1 MSAPIHHPHI
11 LVVEAHYY
19 EDVADNLRAGAVEA
33 LEKAGAT
40 YEVVRVPGAFEIPA
54 AIKIAIR
61 SLDFYAG
68 RRRADGYIALGC
80 VIRGE
85 TSHYDHVCNETA
97 RKLQDLSCTYT
108 LALGY
113 GILTVENLD
122 QAMERARTDRRNKG
136 GEVAQ
141 ACLNMIEVKRHFH
154 LYPR

>member
-1 MSAPIHHPHI
+1 MAPPPHSPHI
-11 LVVEAHYY
+11 LVIEARYY
-19 EDVADNLRAGAVEA
+19 DEIADNLRDGTIEV
-33 LEKAGAT
+33 LEKAGAS
-40 YEVVRVPGAFEIPA
+40 YEVITVPGAFEIPA

-85 TSHYDHVCNETA
+85 TTHYDHVCTETT
-97 RKLQDLSCTYT
+97 RKLQDLACTYT

-113 GILTVENLD
+113 GLLTVESVE
-122 QAMERARTDRRNKG
+122 QAAERARRDRRNKG
-136 GEVAQ
+136 AEAAQ
-141 ACLNMIEVKRHFH
+141 TCLDMIEVKRRFH

>member
-1 MSAPIHHPHI
+1 MTNPHI
-11 LVVEAHYY
+11 MIIEARYYDEIGDQLQAGVVK
-19 EDVADNLRAGAVEA
+19 R

-40 YEVVRVPGAFEIPA
+40 YELIQVPGSFEIPA

-85 TSHYDHVCNETA
+85 TAHFDYVCGETA
-97 RKLQDLSCTYT
+97 RKLQDLACTYT

-113 GILTVENLD
+113 GILTVENVD
-122 QAMERARTDRRNKG
+122 QAIERARVDGRDKG
-136 GEVAQ
+136 GEAAQ
-141 ACLNMIEVKRHFH
+141 ACLDMIEVKRRFH
-154 LYPR
+154 LFPR